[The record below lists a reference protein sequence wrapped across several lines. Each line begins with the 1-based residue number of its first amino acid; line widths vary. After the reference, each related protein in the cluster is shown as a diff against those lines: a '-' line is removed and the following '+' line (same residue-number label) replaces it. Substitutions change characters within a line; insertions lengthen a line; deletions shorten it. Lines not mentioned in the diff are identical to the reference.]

1 MTYYLIK
8 SLKTAKRGFLRL
20 EISAEYYYFI
30 IIVVTNYVVEFI
42 VLNEPFVLFVFRQEH
57 TVDAAS
63 ASRSRT

>member
-1 MTYYLIK
+1 M
-8 SLKTAKRGFLRL
+8 GFLRL

-42 VLNEPFVLFVFRQEH
+42 VLKEPFAEFVFRQEH

-63 ASRSRT
+63 ASRSKT